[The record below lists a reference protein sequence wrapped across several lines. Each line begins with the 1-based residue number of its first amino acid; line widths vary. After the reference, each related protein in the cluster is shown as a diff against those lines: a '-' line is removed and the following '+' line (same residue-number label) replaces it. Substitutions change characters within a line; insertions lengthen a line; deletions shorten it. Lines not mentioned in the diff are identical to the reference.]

1 MIIIFYEIRKT
12 AMEKAVSATEAVRKF
27 SEILNSVKYRGES
40 YTIVRGGKPVAS
52 ISPVE
57 PLPKRKFLRDLGEL
71 VKSLPRLGEEADR
84 FGKDLKEIRKRQPIL
99 PRESK
104 WD

>member
-1 MIIIFYEIRKT
+1 
-12 AMEKAVSATEAVRKF
+12 MEKALSATEAVRKF

-40 YTIVRGGKPVAS
+40 FTIVRGGKPVAS

-57 PLPKRKFLRDLGEL
+57 TLPPKKFLRDLREL

-84 FGKDLKEIRKRQPIL
+84 FGRDLKEIRKHQPIL
-99 PRESK
+99 PKESK